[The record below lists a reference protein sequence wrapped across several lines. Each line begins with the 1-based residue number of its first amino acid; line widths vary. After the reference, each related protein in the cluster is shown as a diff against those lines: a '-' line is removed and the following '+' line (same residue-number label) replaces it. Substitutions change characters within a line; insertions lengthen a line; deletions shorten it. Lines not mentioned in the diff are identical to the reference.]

1 MADRGYISIKSL
13 QVGSDEE
20 EIRDAAKQIA
30 EKKALL
36 KKLSQSKNTLKNRP
50 VLPRK
55 TQHVSLK
62 QFTTGMKQIGLD
74 PKHLEK
80 RAEKLVAKE
89 KEAYEAFKAQNG
101 GDDQDGMD
109 VDEEAVAGPSTGTS
123 KYTGRSR
130 AIAER
135 RAPRTDRRTG
145 GLTTATQS
153 AKADE
158 LERLGRRPAALFGR
172 AGEGDRHV
180 PDMKPKW
187 VRSSRNAS
195 SRFYLLLMSPFLFLP
210 TNSCT
215 VERGRMERTTDDRL
229 LASRLSVVVLPCIF
243 PDCYPLTCTWSCT
256 NTIIFCHI
264 AIKAKRS
271 SQTQY
276 THYSPLHLSDRMDLR
291 FCQPGPIL
299 HILLARGFQ
308 G

>member
-1 MADRGYISIKSL
+1 MTLLPELMFRFACSPSQI
-13 QVGSDEE
+13 GSDEE

-101 GDDQDGMD
+101 ADEQDGMD
-109 VDEEAVAGPSTGTS
+109 VDEEAAGPSAGTS
-123 KYTGRSR
+123 RYTGRSR

-145 GLTTATQS
+145 GLTTSTVSQTDPLS
-153 AKADE
+153 TDKRMQMTD
-158 LERLGRRPAALFGR
+158 LVRLASIANRQGRRAR
-172 AGEGDRHV
+172 ASWT
-180 PDMKPKW
+180 K
-187 VRSSRNAS
+187 A
-195 SRFYLLLMSPFLFLP
+195 
-210 TNSCT
+210 C
-215 VERGRMERTTDDRL
+215 
-229 LASRLSVVVLPCIF
+229 CIVW
-243 PDCYPLTCTWSCT
+243 TCW
-256 NTIIFCHI
+256 
-264 AIKAKRS
+264 
-271 SQTQY
+271 
-276 THYSPLHLSDRMDLR
+276 
-291 FCQPGPIL
+291 
-299 HILLARGFQ
+299 
-308 G
+308 

>member
-1 MADRGYISIKSL
+1 
-13 QVGSDEE
+13 
-20 EIRDAAKQIA
+20 
-30 EKKALL
+30 
-36 KKLSQSKNTLKNRP
+36 
-50 VLPRK
+50 
-55 TQHVSLK
+55 
-62 QFTTGMKQIGLD
+62 MKQIGLD

-187 VRSSRNAS
+187 VRSSHNAS
-195 SRFYLLLMSPFLFLP
+195 PRFDLLLTFLFLFLP

-215 VERGRMERTTDDRL
+215 VERGRTERTTDDRL
-229 LASRLSVVVLPCIF
+229 LDSRLLVVVLPCIF
-243 PDCYPLTCTWSCT
+243 PECYPLTCTWSCT
-256 NTIIFCHI
+256 NTIIFCDIVTGATRPLEAQCTHSGPH
-264 AIKAKRS
+264 S
-271 SQTQY
+271 S
-276 THYSPLHLSDRMDLR
+276 
-291 FCQPGPIL
+291 
-299 HILLARGFQ
+299 
-308 G
+308 